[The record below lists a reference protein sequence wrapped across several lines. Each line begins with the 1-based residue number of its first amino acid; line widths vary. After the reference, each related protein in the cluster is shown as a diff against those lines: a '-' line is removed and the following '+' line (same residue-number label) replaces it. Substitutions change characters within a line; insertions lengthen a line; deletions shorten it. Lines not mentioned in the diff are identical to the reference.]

1 MLAGGIYMAIPIFK
15 NREMKNSNLISCSY
29 SVSGGMLGGISSST
43 IRKNSDGSVIYITK
57 SAETHQ
63 DRIVTKTYKA
73 NDEDLEIIKKLI
85 IDYNMYPMSKKG
97 LSPFQVLDGDTSTLS
112 IMFDNGLSFSIS
124 DNLNLSKTEMEK
136 IIDVAKALSTLA
148 KGEAIVEIENHVLAL
163 LIDGYQIAY
172 IMIESNATEQILE
185 DSGQY
190 EFNRYEDNAQSATLN
205 KQIDVTDLNKTNKL
219 VKGGLYY
226 DNDNK
231 QLIFVYEDFEY
242 KQDVYQVGEIEYNSD
257 SAYELIRKME
267 NKEYMIMKRK

>member
-1 MLAGGIYMAIPIFK
+1 MAIPIFK

-29 SVSGGMLGGISSST
+29 SVGGGMLGGISSST
-43 IRKNSDGSVIYITK
+43 IRKNSDGSINYITK
-57 SAETHQ
+57 NAETHQ

-73 NDEDLEIIKKLI
+73 SDEDLEIIKKLI
-85 IDYNMYPMSKKG
+85 IDYNMYSMSKKG

-124 DNLNLSKTEMEK
+124 DNLNLSKTEMK
-136 IIDVAKALSTLA
+136 KMIDVAKALSTLA